1 MREIKRIIHHCAAT
15 TAEMDIDINW
25 IRKVHVDQN
34 GWSDVGY
41 HFFVK
46 RDGTVEE
53 GRPIERKGAH
63 AAGNNYDSIGICYAG
78 GIDSNGNPEDNRTVE
93 QKEALLKLTAELC
106 FRFPTINEILGHCDL
121 PGVSKACPSYDA
133 ISEYNGLTTC

>member
-1 MREIKRIIHHCAAT
+1 MREIKRIIHHCSAT

-25 IRKVHVDQN
+25 IRKVHVEQN

-53 GRPIERKGAH
+53 GRPIKRKGAH
-63 AAGNNYDSIGICYAG
+63 AAGNNSDSIGICYAG
-78 GIDSNGNPEDNRTVE
+78 GIDSTGKPEDNRTIE
-93 QKEALLKLTAELC
+93 QKEALLKLTVELC
-106 FRFPTINEILGHCDL
+106 FRFPTINEIIGHCDL
-121 PGVSKACPSYDA
+121 PGVKKACPSYDA
-133 ISEYNGLTTC
+133 KSEYNGLTTC